1 LSYNS
6 KTNKTKKKG
15 EKRKRKRKKEKIMET
30 QRNQQGEMV
39 DDQTKSEQDSQ
50 TLEERKKKIH
60 WFRNSR
66 ITVLVVLVLLL

>member
-39 DDQTKSEQDSQ
+39 DDQTKSEQD
-50 TLEERKKKIH
+50 TKLLKKGKKKFTGSGIVELQ
-60 WFRNSR
+60 S
-66 ITVLVVLVLLL
+66 